1 MSEAALSF
9 KDVTKVYIRS
19 HLGRTYRTRGI
30 DGLSLELR
38 SGEVFG
44 LLGLNGSGK
53 TTTMK
58 LALGLIRPT
67 LGTISVFGKPA
78 GYANS
83 LTDVGYLPEL
93 PYFYPYLTPRE
104 VLSYYGRLSG
114 LSGTSLKEHV
124 KIAVERV
131 GLIASADRK
140 LSEFSK
146 GMLQRVGVAQALQH
160 EPRLLVL
167 DEPVSGLDPL
177 AIAEFRE
184 LFQRLNEEG
193 KTILL
198 SSHSIS
204 EVEKVCHR
212 VGILA
217 DGRLV
222 RLLDQ
227 KQWEGEPGRLE
238 RLFVETVMA
247 SLKRK

>member
-1 MSEAALSF
+1 MAEAALSF
-9 KDVTKVYIRS
+9 KDVTKVYVRS
-19 HLGRTYRTRGI
+19 HLGRTYRARGI
-30 DGLSLELR
+30 DKLTLELHP
-38 SGEVFG
+38 GEVFG

-58 LALGLIRPT
+58 LALGLLRPT
-67 LGTISVFGKPA
+67 TGHISVFGQPA
-78 GYANS
+78 GDPRS
-83 LTDVGYLPEL
+83 LAQIGYLPEL

-104 VLSYYGRLSG
+104 VLSLYGRLSG
-114 LSGTSLKEHV
+114 LSGSALTEHV
-124 KIAVERV
+124 KAAIERV
-131 GLIASADRK
+131 GLVATADRK
-140 LSEFSK
+140 MSEFSK

-160 EPRLLVL
+160 EPKILVL

-204 EVEKVCHR
+204 EVEKLCHR
-212 VGILA
+212 VGILS

-222 RLLDQ
+222 RLLDH

-238 RLFVETVMA
+238 RLFVDTIHA
-247 SLKRK
+247 ALKRK

>member
-1 MSEAALSF
+1 MAGAALSF
-9 KDVTKVYIRS
+9 KDVTKVYVRS

-30 DGLSLELR
+30 DSLTLELQP
-38 SGEVFG
+38 GEVFG

-58 LALGLIRPT
+58 LALGLLRPT
-67 LGTISVFGKPA
+67 RGHIQVFGQPA
-78 GYANS
+78 GDPGS
-83 LTDVGYLPEL
+83 LSRIGYLPEL

-114 LSGTSLKEHV
+114 LSGSPLAEHV
-124 KIAVERV
+124 KAALERV
-131 GLIASADRK
+131 GLVASADRK
-140 LSEFSK
+140 MSEFSK

-160 EPRLLVL
+160 EPQLLIL

-193 KTILL
+193 KTIVL

-217 DGRLV
+217 DGRLI

-238 RLFVETVMA
+238 RLFVDTVTA
-247 SLKRK
+247 ALRKK